1 MHFAAYL
8 AAVTGPGLVLWKS
21 ILEPASFSAWN
32 AALTTWFSQ
41 FWCMSSI
48 IRSASSTI
56 WIQTDKKHYL
66 LNTTLNMAAFFY
78 LLKSMNQNPRCT
90 EASSQQKHLLCPS
103 FHKWRHAFLSQNW
116 MLLSFQLLS
125 SQLDTQTTHKFI
137 CTYAKTWLYLREN
150 SLNPN

>member
-66 LNTTLNMAAFFY
+66 LNATLNVAAFFIY
-78 LLKSMNQNPRCT
+78 LNLWTRIQDVQKFLVNRNAYFAHLSTNEGMHFCPKT
-90 EASSQQKHLLCPS
+90 ECCFHFSCSVANWTLRLHTSSFALMQ
-103 FHKWRHAFLSQNW
+103 RHGC
-116 MLLSFQLLS
+116 
-125 SQLDTQTTHKFI
+125 I
-137 CTYAKTWLYLREN
+137 
-150 SLNPN
+150 